1 MFNPRTLDVS
11 IIRPGQYHRQGRTL
25 WSLGCYYYSQGVL
38 VDTGCQGQGLL
49 SIQNRRMAAVN
60 TCQPE
65 KLAKGK
71 VEDAYCLFDIYMMI

>member
-38 VDTGCQGQGLL
+38 VDTGWQGQALL
-49 SIQNRRMAAVN
+49 SIQNRRMAASIAVN

-71 VEDAYCLFDIYMMI
+71 VEDAYLIST

>member
-1 MFNPRTLDVS
+1 MFNLRTLDVS

-38 VDTGCQGQGLL
+38 VNTGCQGLL

-65 KLAKGK
+65 KLANGK
-71 VEDAYCLFDIYMMI
+71 SEDAYLIST